1 LRGIFPDVYYP
12 LPITHYPL
20 PTMRDFFKYTFA
32 SLLGLLLFCGLSLGG
47 LIFLIVVVSSTDKGP
62 QVKKDTVL
70 VLDLSVDIADN
81 EPMSTTS
88 EAIQKSLSGE
98 QSLTMPLRTALRSLE
113 AAAKDDRIVG
123 LYIKGS
129 STPAATGFANLTEV
143 RQALKTFR
151 DSGKPIFAYDLDWTE
166 REYYLGS
173 VANTILMN
181 PLGTMEI
188 NGLGSETL
196 FLAGALEKYGVGV
209 QVVRVGKYKAAVE
222 PFIRQNQS
230 PENRQQT
237 EKLLGDLWGEFLG
250 KVGEYRQLNASALQL
265 IASRGGI
272 LWAEEAKTQG
282 TIDRV
287 AYEDEVDTELQ
298 KLTGVEKENGQP
310 SFRGIG
316 LNTYAEAQKL
326 VKKPGLSLSKD
337 DRIAILYAEGEI
349 VDGEGTLTQIGGD
362 RYAQHLRELRL
373 DDTVKA
379 VVFRI
384 NSPGGSATASEAI
397 KREVELIAQEKPII
411 VSMGNMAASGGYW
424 ISMKA
429 TQIFAEPTTITGSIG
444 VFGLLFNIQKVA
456 NENGI
461 TWDVVKTAPFADAQ
475 TVTRPKTPQE
485 LAIIQ
490 KFIDRIYDRF
500 ITEVATS
507 RQLPKPKV
515 NEIAQGR
522 VWSGAAAKQIGLVDD
537 MGGLE
542 AAIQAA
548 AQQANLG
555 DNPQVEEYPQ
565 TPSFEEQL
573 LKSFFGGESAKIKT
587 DPLTA
592 EWKKLQAELGN
603 LMEMNDPVGAYT
615 RLPYNFRID

>member
-1 LRGIFPDVYYP
+1 
-12 LPITHYPL
+12 
-20 PTMRDFFKYTFA
+20 MRDFFKYTFA

-47 LIFLIVVVSSTDKGP
+47 LIFLIVLASSTDKGP

-81 EPMSTTS
+81 EPMSTTG
-88 EAIQKSLSGE
+88 EAVQKSLSGE
-98 QSLTMPLRTALRSLE
+98 QSLTIPLRTALRSLQ
-113 AAAKDDRIVG
+113 AAATDDRIVG

-129 STPAATGFANLTEV
+129 SMPAATGFANLSEV

-151 DSGKPIFAYDLDWTE
+151 DSGKPMFAYDLDWTE

-196 FLAGALEKYGVGV
+196 FLAGALQKYGVGV

-222 PFIRQNQS
+222 PFLRQNQS

-237 EKLLGDLWGEFLG
+237 EKLLGDLWSDFLG
-250 KVGEYRQLNASALQL
+250 KAGEYRKLDAPALQS
-265 IASRGGI
+265 IATGGGV
-272 LWAEEAKTQG
+272 LWAEEAKTKG

-298 KLTGVEKENGQP
+298 KLTGVEEENGQP
-310 SFRGIG
+310 SFRGIS
-316 LNTYAEAQKL
+316 LKTYAQAKDL
-326 VKKPGLSLSKD
+326 VNKPGKPFSQD
-337 DRIAILYAEGEI
+337 DRIAVLYAEGGI
-349 VDGEGTLTQIGGD
+349 VDGEGTLAQIGGD
-362 RYAQHLRELRL
+362 RYAQQLRKLRL

-384 NSPGGSATASEAI
+384 NSPGGSATASEVI
-397 KREVELIAQEKPII
+397 KREVELIAKEKPII
-411 VSMGNMAASGGYW
+411 VSMGNVAASGGYW

-429 TQIFAEPTTITGSIG
+429 TQIFAEPSTITGSIG
-444 VFGLLFNIQKVA
+444 VFGLLFNVQKIA
-456 NENGI
+456 NDNGM
-461 TWDVVKTAPFADAQ
+461 TWDVVKTAPFADSQ

-490 KFIDRIYDRF
+490 KFVDRIYDRF
-500 ITEVATS
+500 ITEVAAS
-507 RQLPKPKV
+507 RNIPKPKV

-522 VWSGAAAKQIGLVDD
+522 VWSGSAAKQIGLVDEI
-537 MGGLE
+537 GGLD
-542 AAIQAA
+542 AAIQVA
-548 AQQANLG
+548 AQKANLG
-555 DNPQVEEYPQ
+555 ENHQVEEYPKI
-565 TPSFEEQL
+565 PSFEEQL
-573 LKSFFGGESAKIKT
+573 LENLLGGESANIKT

-592 EWKKLQAELGN
+592 EWKKMQAELGS
-603 LMEMNDPVGAYT
+603 LMEMNDPAGVYT
-615 RLPYNFRID
+615 RLPYNFQID

>member
-1 LRGIFPDVYYP
+1 
-12 LPITHYPL
+12 
-20 PTMRDFFKYTFA
+20 MRDFFKYTFA

-47 LIFLIVVVSSTDKGP
+47 LIFLIVLASSGEKGP
-62 QVKKDTVL
+62 QVKKDSIL
-70 VLDLSVDIADN
+70 VLDLSMDIADN
-81 EPMSTTS
+81 EPMSTTG
-88 EAIQKSLSGE
+88 EALQKSLSGE
-98 QSLTMPLRTALRSLE
+98 QSLTIPLRTALRSLQ
-113 AAAKDDRIVG
+113 AAATDDQIVG

-151 DSGKPIFAYDLDWTE
+151 DSGKPMFAYDLDWTE

-196 FLAGALEKYGVGV
+196 FLAGALQKYGVGV

-222 PFIRQNQS
+222 PFLRQNQS

-237 EKLLGDLWGEFLG
+237 EKLLGDLWNDFLG
-250 KVGEYRQLNASALQL
+250 KAGEYRKLDALALQSIASA
-265 IASRGGI
+265 GGVI
-272 LWAEEAKTQG
+272 WAEEAKTKG

-287 AYEDEVDTELQ
+287 AYEDEVETELQ
-298 KLTGVEKENGQP
+298 KLTGVEEENGKP

-316 LNTYAEAQKL
+316 LKTYAEAKDL
-326 VKKPGLSLSKD
+326 VNKPGQSFTKED
-337 DRIAILYAEGEI
+337 HIAVVYAEGGI

-362 RYAQHLRELRL
+362 RYAQQLRGLRL
-373 DDTVKA
+373 DEKVKA

-384 NSPGGSATASEAI
+384 NSPGGSATASEVI
-397 KREVELIAQEKPII
+397 KREVELIAKEKPII
-411 VSMGNMAASGGYW
+411 VSMGNVAASGGYW

-429 TQIFAEPTTITGSIG
+429 TQIFAEPSTITGSIG
-444 VFGLLFNIQKVA
+444 VFGLLFNVQKIA
-456 NENGI
+456 NDNGM

-490 KFIDRIYDRF
+490 KFVDRIYDRF
-500 ITEVATS
+500 ITEVAAS
-507 RQLPKPKV
+507 RNLPKPKV

-522 VWSGAAAKQIGLVDD
+522 VWSGAAAKQIGLVDEI
-537 MGGLE
+537 GGLE
-542 AAIQAA
+542 AALQAA

-555 DNPQVEEYPQ
+555 DTPKVEEYPK

-573 LKSFFGGESAKIKT
+573 LQSFLGGESAKLKT

-592 EWKKLQAELGN
+592 EWKKLQAELGS
-603 LMEMNDPVGAYT
+603 LREMNDPTGVYT

>member
-1 LRGIFPDVYYP
+1 
-12 LPITHYPL
+12 
-20 PTMRDFFKYTFA
+20 MRDFFKYTFA

-47 LIFLIVVVSSTDKGP
+47 LIFLIVLASSAEKGP

-81 EPMSTTS
+81 EPMSTTG
-88 EAIQKSLSGE
+88 EALQKSLSGE
-98 QSLTMPLRTALRSLE
+98 QSLTIPLRTALRSLQV
-113 AAAKDDRIVG
+113 AATDDRIVG

-143 RQALKTFR
+143 RQALKKFR
-151 DSGKPIFAYDLDWTE
+151 DSGKPMFAYDLDWTE

-222 PFIRQNQS
+222 PFLRQNQS

-237 EKLLGDLWGEFLG
+237 EKLLGDLWSEFLG
-250 KVGEYRQLNASALQL
+250 KAGEYRKLDAPALQS
-265 IASRGGI
+265 IAASGGV
-272 LWAEEAKTQG
+272 LWAEEAKTKG

-298 KLTGVEKENGQP
+298 KLTGVEEENGEP
-310 SFRGIG
+310 SFRGIE
-316 LNTYAEAQKL
+316 LKTYAEAKDL
-326 VKKPGLSLSKD
+326 VNKPGQPFSKD
-337 DRIAILYAEGEI
+337 DRIAVLYAEGGI
-349 VDGEGTLTQIGGD
+349 VDGEGTLAQIGGD
-362 RYAQHLRELRL
+362 RYAQQLRKLRL

-379 VVFRI
+379 IVFRI
-384 NSPGGSATASEAI
+384 NSPGGSATASEVI
-397 KREVELIAQEKPII
+397 KREVELIAKEKPII
-411 VSMGNMAASGGYW
+411 VSMGNVAASGGYW

-429 TQIFAEPTTITGSIG
+429 TQIFAEPSTITGSIG
-444 VFGLLFNIQKVA
+444 VFGLLFNVQKIA
-456 NENGI
+456 KDNGM

-490 KFIDRIYDRF
+490 KFVDRIYDRF

-507 RQLPKPKV
+507 RNLPKPKV

-537 MGGLE
+537 IGGLE
-542 AAIQAA
+542 TAIQAA
-548 AQQANLG
+548 AQKANLG
-555 DNPQVEEYPQ
+555 DNPKVEEYPK

-573 LKSFFGGESAKIKT
+573 IENFLGGESTQIKT
-587 DPLTA
+587 DPLTG
-592 EWKKLQAELGN
+592 EWKKLQAELGS
-603 LMEMNDPVGAYT
+603 LMEMNDPTGVYT

>member
-1 LRGIFPDVYYP
+1 
-12 LPITHYPL
+12 
-20 PTMRDFFKYTFA
+20 MRDFFKYTFA

-47 LIFLIVVVSSTDKGP
+47 LIFLIVLASSTDKEP
-62 QVKKDTVL
+62 QVKKDSIL

-81 EPMSTTS
+81 EPMSTTG
-88 EAIQKSLSGE
+88 EALQKSLSGE
-98 QSLTMPLRTALRSLE
+98 QSLTIPLRTALRSLQV
-113 AAAKDDRIVG
+113 AATDDRIVG

-143 RQALKTFR
+143 RNALKQFR

-173 VANTILMN
+173 VANTVMMN

-196 FLAGALEKYGVGV
+196 FLAGALQKYGVGV

-222 PFIRQNQS
+222 PFLRQNQS

-237 EKLLGDLWGEFLG
+237 EKLLGDLWGDFLG
-250 KVGEYRQLNASALQL
+250 KAGEYRKLDAPALQSIASA
-265 IASRGGI
+265 GGV
-272 LWAEEAKTQG
+272 LWAEEAKTKG

-287 AYEDEVDTELQ
+287 AYEDEVDAELQ
-298 KLTGVEKENGQP
+298 KLTGVEEENGEP
-310 SFRGIG
+310 SFRGIE
-316 LNTYAEAQKL
+316 LKTYAEAKDL
-326 VKKPGLSLSKD
+326 MNKPGQSLTKD
-337 DRIAILYAEGEI
+337 DHIAVVYAEGGI
-349 VDGEGTLTQIGGD
+349 VDGEGTLAQIGGD
-362 RYAQHLRELRL
+362 RYAQQLRKLRL
-373 DDTVKA
+373 DDKVKA

-384 NSPGGSATASEAI
+384 NSPGGSATASEVI
-397 KREVELIAQEKPII
+397 KREVELIAKEKPII
-411 VSMGNMAASGGYW
+411 VSMGNVAASGGYW

-429 TQIFAEPTTITGSIG
+429 TQIFAEPSTITGSIG
-444 VFGLLFNIQKVA
+444 VFGLLFNVQKIA
-456 NENGI
+456 NDNGM

-490 KFIDRIYDRF
+490 KFVDRIYDRF
-500 ITEVATS
+500 ITEVAAS
-507 RQLPKPKV
+507 RNLPKPKV

-522 VWSGAAAKQIGLVDD
+522 VWSGAAAKQIGLVDEI
-537 MGGLE
+537 GGLE
-542 AAIQAA
+542 AALQAA

-555 DNPQVEEYPQ
+555 DNPKVEEYPK

-573 LKSFFGGESAKIKT
+573 LQSFLGGESANLKT

-592 EWKKLQAELGN
+592 EWKKLQAELGS
-603 LMEMNDPVGAYT
+603 LMEMNDPTGVYT